1 MNNFRELIKYQRTH
15 SSIHNKS
22 ERNFRKAADSVLTND
37 PSCIA
42 CNPPPKEISQS
53 FLNFFEWAQ
62 KVLGALL
69 YTSKSIEAFQTA
81 TSAETTGVQ
90 EIYYKQ
96 TLRTLRYKQ
105 VPIVT
110 FERAVGY
117 CIQART
123 ETESFQQ
130 KYQGDL
136 LNYLNISL
144 LTISRNSSPSRMTKN
159 PQTTRRN
166 STASESAKENLS
178 SQENYPPDE
187 TIQANVTPSGKD
199 PDKRTLSFDNSA
211 FSSYGGTGKPS
222 KLTYTKSSDEE
233 DGASD
238 QKNVRSSHS
247 ARPEA
252 NRPQDS
258 RKNKKLKGQKNSKSR
273 SRHSSSYYDSS
284 SPSSSSSSSEGS
296 DSENDE
302 EDPFDTNNAQD
313 NDQRNFFQMMKGL
326 QTVFKSVGFGG
337 SREARFVDLPTF
349 KGGDQDPSDWLE
361 RYNHACEANGISD
374 KRRLTLVPSFM
385 KGSALTWFNK
395 TKFEKDLRYWNN
407 DSDRQHKHRS
417 FVYHFLKHY
426 CTTHRR
432 TQWRSALRRCKQRP
446 GQSVEEYAAEV
457 ESLYL
462 KLDPNYN
469 TPEDEKIEQFLQG
482 LRPEF
487 HTALAAAAPRDLEE
501 AVDRARSIE
510 AVLSRDTTLSG
521 YSLSKAYLNQSEE
534 PNDEKQPAHMQQL
547 IDENNKKLIKEF
559 KHLLSNTTTAPK
571 STNERTSNNWRE
583 RPNNNTSGTN
593 GRNCFN
599 CGKIGHLSRD
609 CRAPKTNRN
618 NNDKCHACKQI
629 GHFAKNCTTQPKTP
643 CPNCKQRGHWGYLC
657 PSKNRFGTNEGQRAA
672 LSYHTPMMP
681 SNQSMYPPPMGTLP
695 PQPTYMTSTPVYPPH
710 PHLNY

>member
-1 MNNFRELIKYQRTH
+1 MNNFKELIKYQRNH
-15 SSIHNKS
+15 SAIHNRQ
-22 ERNFRKAADSVLTND
+22 ERNLRESTGNFNLTDD

-42 CNPPPKEISQS
+42 CNPPPTEIPQP

-69 YTSKSIEAFQTA
+69 YTSKSVEAFQTA
-81 TSAETTGVQ
+81 VAVELTGTR

-96 TLRTLRYKQ
+96 TLNTLRYKNT
-105 VPIVT
+105 PIPT
-110 FERAVGY
+110 FERAVTY
-117 CIQART
+117 CIRAQA
-123 ETESFQQ
+123 ETDYFQ
-130 KYQGDL
+130 KKFRGDL
-136 LNYLNISL
+136 LTYLNP
-144 LTISRNSSPSRMTKN
+144 SRNPSPFRMTGPTKK
-159 PQTTRRN
+159 
-166 STASESAKENLS
+166 TASGSNDASKSAEENLS
-178 SQENYPPDE
+178 SLQGMYPPDE
-187 TIQANVTPSGKD
+187 TIIANTTPSGKD
-199 PDKRTLSFDNSA
+199 TSSRTLSFDETT
-211 FSSYGGTGKPS
+211 FSSYGGTGKPP
-222 KLTYTKSSDEE
+222 KLTYKESSDEE
-233 DGASD
+233 GTSD
-238 QKNVRSSHS
+238 QKDTSLSQTSKSKHRDGHSPDKRSKEKGISRRSDHRRSSH
-247 ARPEA
+247 
-252 NRPQDS
+252 
-258 RKNKKLKGQKNSKSR
+258 
-273 SRHSSSYYDSS
+273 YDSS
-284 SPSSSSSSSEGS
+284 SPSSSSS
-296 DSENDE
+296 DSENDDSE
-302 EDPFDTNNAQD
+302 DDDKDPFDTNNAK
-313 NDQRNFFQMMKGL
+313 NNEERNFFQIMKGL
-326 QTVFKSVGFGG
+326 QTVFKNVGFGG
-337 SREARFVDLPTF
+337 TREARFVDLPTF

-395 TKFEKDLRYWNN
+395 IKFEKDLRYWDN

-462 KLDPNYN
+462 KLDPKHN

-501 AVDRARSIE
+501 TVDRARSIE

-534 PNDEKQPAHMQQL
+534 PNEEKQPANMQQL

-559 KHLLSNTTTAPK
+559 KHLLSNTTAAPK
-571 STNERTSNNWRE
+571 STNDRTSNNWRE

-609 CRAPKTNRN
+609 CRAPKTTRN
-618 NNDKCHACKQI
+618 NNDKCHICKQF

-643 CPNCKQRGHWGYLC
+643 CPNCKQHGHWGYLC
-657 PSKNRFGTNEGQRAA
+657 PAKNRFGTNGGQHAA
-672 LSYHTPMMP
+672 LSYHNPMMP
-681 SNQSMYPPPMGTLP
+681 NNQNTYTPPMGTLP
-695 PQPTYMTSTPVYPPH
+695 PQPTYVTSTPVYPPH